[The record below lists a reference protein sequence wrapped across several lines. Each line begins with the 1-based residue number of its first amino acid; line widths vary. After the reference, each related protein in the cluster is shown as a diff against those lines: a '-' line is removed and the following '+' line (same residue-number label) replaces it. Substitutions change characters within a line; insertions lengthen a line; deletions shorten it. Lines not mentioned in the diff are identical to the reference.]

1 MRACALLIEV
11 QQTKIQA
18 IFDESEGESLDDESL
33 ISLADDDFFVLERG
47 VCERERT

>member
-18 IFDESEGESLDDESL
+18 IFDESEGESLDDDSL